1 MAMAWYV
8 VHTFSGFENKVKLAL
23 EERIKLHGLGPR
35 FGAVMVPTEQVVEVK
50 DGKKR
55 TVQRKFFPGYI
66 LVNMEMD
73 NQTLHVVKDTP
84 KVTGF
89 VGGGRVPPQIPEEQ
103 VKRLTQAMGGEE
115 VRPKLAVNFKR
126 GDEVRVVEG
135 PLAPVTAKVEEVNAA
150 RGRLKVTVTF
160 IGRPTVVELDFTQV
174 EKVG

>member
-35 FGAVMVPTEQVVEVK
+35 FGAVMVPTEQVVEVR

-66 LVNMEMD
+66 LVQMEMD

-89 VGGGRVPPQIPEEQ
+89 IGDQKPQEVPLAQIESTRRGIAEGAVKPKPRVTFEI
-103 VKRLTQAMGGEE
+103 GEE
-115 VRPKLAVNFKR
+115 VRVLEGPFANFT
-126 GDEVRVVEG
+126 GIVDEVK
-135 PLAPVTAKVEEVNAA
+135 PDKQK
-150 RGRLKVTVTF
+150 LKVKVSIF
-160 IGRPTVVELDFTQV
+160 GRPTPVDLDFAAV
-174 EKVG
+174 EKR